1 MSMCQRAVDA
11 ARQGKRSFALS
22 PSNIDKQGQVSTVT
36 KIVKPTPVIAGPSTA
51 TDVVNH
57 VVADVSSATAEPSD
71 DVAKASTAKPPADC
85 VDEVAAAKPPA
96 DCVDEAAAAKPPD
109 SDNKAARRSKR
120 RIIGKESCTMMQIS
134 NFVYPQQKSGLELR
148 HLGKTIKGGPL
159 LDLQ

>member
-36 KIVKPTPVIAGPSTA
+36 KIVKPTPVIAGPSTV

-96 DCVDEAAAAKPPD
+96 DCVDEAAYRKRKLYDDDDDADIEFCVSPTK
-109 SDNKAARRSKR
+109 KRSGTK
-120 RIIGKESCTMMQIS
+120 T
-134 NFVYPQQKSGLELR
+134 
-148 HLGKTIKGGPL
+148 LG
-159 LDLQ
+159 